1 MFTPGATKIRRA
13 KGEKTMNANLLKWIP
28 QFAIAAI
35 VMLSL
40 VSNAAARP
48 SAAAVEKLQG
58 SWMVTVQQVDC
69 TTGVALGNPFLSM
82 LTFNRGG
89 TMTET
94 TSNPMFYPS
103 DRGPGHGVWI
113 ITGRNAYEATSTA
126 FVTVNGA
133 LTATQVITQ
142 TITMTDNPDQFETTK
157 ASVQFF
163 SPTGTLLVSGCAT
176 ASGQRIKLS
185 E

>member
-1 MFTPGATKIRRA
+1 
-13 KGEKTMNANLLKWIP
+13 MNANFSKLFS
-28 QFAIAAI
+28 QFAIAGLVI
-35 VMLSL
+35 LSL
-40 VSNAAARP
+40 VSGAAARP
-48 SAAAVEKLQG
+48 SAAAAQKLQG
-58 SWMVTVQQVDC
+58 SWMVTVQQRDC
-69 TTGVALGNPFLSM
+69 STGVALGNPFLSM
-82 LTFNRGG
+82 LTFNQGG

-103 DRGPGHGVWI
+103 YRGPGHGVWI
-113 ITGRNAYEATSTA
+113 TTGRNAYEATSTA
-126 FVTVNGA
+126 FVTASGA

-142 TITMTDNPDQFETTK
+142 TIAMTDNPDQFETVK

-163 SPTGTLLVSGCAT
+163 SPSGTLLVSGCAT

>member
-1 MFTPGATKIRRA
+1 
-13 KGEKTMNANLLKWIP
+13 MNANSSKLFSHL
-28 QFAIAAI
+28 AIAGI
-35 VMLSL
+35 LVLSL
-40 VSNAAARP
+40 VSSAAARP
-48 SAAAVEKLQG
+48 SAAAAQKLQG
-58 SWMVTVQQVDC
+58 SWTVTVQQVDC

-82 LTFNRGG
+82 LTFNLGG

-113 ITGRNAYEATSTA
+113 TTGRNAYEATSTA

-142 TITMTDNPDQFETTK
+142 TITITDNPDQFETTK

-163 SPTGTLLVSGCAT
+163 SPSGTLLVSGCAT

-185 E
+185 D